1 MKNQIQK
8 LVIGVHV
15 AFLLLSCSAPR
26 NVEYMQDLYDYSTVK
41 HAKQEMITLQPLDQI
56 SVIVSCRDPQ
66 IAAMFNKPY
75 YSHNLGTTQTLTL
88 NNNVSASASQNIS
101 GYTVD
106 SKGNIDFP
114 ILGLIHVAGMKREE
128 VAEDLR
134 LRLVASNQIKDPIV
148 TVEYMNLGVSVIGEV
163 NRPGRYKIDRDR
175 FTIFDAISLA
185 GDMTINGERTNV
197 RVIRNNGNMDNVY
210 QLDFTNGDMVYNSP
224 AFYVHQ
230 GDVIYVSPNDKRK
243 RDSTVNGNAVRST
256 SFWVSLSSLLVSI
269 AVLVKSFI

>member
-1 MKNQIQK
+1 MKMKK
-8 LVIGVHV
+8 L
-15 AFLLLSCSAPR
+15 FLGYFFLAALLVSCSAPK
-26 NVEYMQDLYDYSTVK
+26 NVEYMQDLYDYSKVEL
-41 HAKQEMITLQPLDQI
+41 ARQEMITLQPLDQI
-56 SVIVSCRDPQ
+56 SIIVSCRDPQ

-75 YSHNLGTTQTLTL
+75 YSHNLGMTQALTSS
-88 NNNVSASASQNIS
+88 NSVSYSGSQNIS

-114 ILGLIHVAGMKREE
+114 ILGTIHVAGMKRED

-134 LRLVASNQIKDPIV
+134 KRLVASNQIKDPIV

-197 RVIRNNGNMDNVY
+197 RVIRNNGDVDNVY
-210 QLDFTNGDMVYNSP
+210 QLDFTNGGMVYNSP

-243 RDSTVNGNAVRST
+243 RDSTVNGNTIRST
-256 SFWVSLSSLLVSI
+256 SFWISLSSLLVSV

>member
-15 AFLLLSCSAPR
+15 VFLLLSCSAPK